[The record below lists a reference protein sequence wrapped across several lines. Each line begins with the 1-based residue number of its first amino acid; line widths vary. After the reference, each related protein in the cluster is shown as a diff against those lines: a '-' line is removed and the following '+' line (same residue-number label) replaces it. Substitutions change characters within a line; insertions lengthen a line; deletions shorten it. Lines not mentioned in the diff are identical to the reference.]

1 MKHIKKFKEL
11 ASKGALAAI
20 MATGLAGCNSGG
32 GEQANTAV
40 VKQNATVFIEKTD
53 QGYKIADEFPSNET
67 RVFLREKDAEGRMN
81 ERLLSQAEI
90 DKLLKEENAKIDAG
104 TSNLTN
110 GNAQMSSGGMSL
122 GEAILASAAGAII
135 GSWIGSKLFGSP
147 GFNAARQGAYSN
159 PSAYSRSQSSF
170 GGAKT
175 GAASSGAK
183 SGFFGGN
190 KAAGE
195 KYLAENKKNKNKKE
209 KKWSKLV

>member
-20 MATGLAGCNSGG
+20 MATGLAGCNSSG

-53 QGYKIADEFPSNET
+53 RGYKIADEFPSNET

-147 GFNAARQGAYSN
+147 GYNAARQGAYSN
-159 PSAYSRSQSSF
+159 PSTYSRSQSSF

-190 KAAGE
+190 KAASAAG
-195 KYLAENKKNKNKKE
+195 
-209 KKWSKLV
+209 SSFGG

>member
-67 RVFLREKDAEGRMN
+67 RVFLREKDAEGNMS

-90 DKLLKEENAKIDAG
+90 DKLLKEENAKIEAG

-190 KAAGE
+190 KAASTAG
-195 KYLAENKKNKNKKE
+195 
-209 KKWSKLV
+209 SSFGG

>member
-20 MATGLAGCNSGG
+20 MATGLTGCNTGQS
-32 GEQANTAV
+32 EQANTAV

-53 QGYKIADEFPSNET
+53 RGYKIADEFPSNET

-110 GNAQMSSGGMSL
+110 GNAQVSSGGMSL

-159 PSAYSRSQSSF
+159 PSTYSRSQSSF

-190 KAAGE
+190 KAASAAGSS
-195 KYLAENKKNKNKKE
+195 AGG
-209 KKWSKLV
+209 

>member
-20 MATGLAGCNSGG
+20 MATGLAGCNSSG

-67 RVFLREKDAEGRMN
+67 RVFLREKDAEGNMN

-190 KAAGE
+190 KAASAAG
-195 KYLAENKKNKNKKE
+195 
-209 KKWSKLV
+209 SSFGG

>member
-1 MKHIKKFKEL
+1 MKHTKKIKEL
-11 ASKGALAAI
+11 ASKGARAAI

-67 RVFLREKDAEGRMN
+67 RVFLREKDAEGNMN

-190 KAAGE
+190 KAASAAGSS
-195 KYLAENKKNKNKKE
+195 AGG
-209 KKWSKLV
+209 

>member
-53 QGYKIADEFPSNET
+53 RGYKIADEFPSNET
-67 RVFLREKDAEGRMN
+67 RVFLREKDAEGNMN

-190 KAAGE
+190 KAASAAGSS
-195 KYLAENKKNKNKKE
+195 AGG
-209 KKWSKLV
+209 

>member
-11 ASKGALAAI
+11 ASKGALVAI

-67 RVFLREKDAEGRMN
+67 RVFLREKDAEGNMN

-190 KAAGE
+190 KAASTAG
-195 KYLAENKKNKNKKE
+195 
-209 KKWSKLV
+209 SSFGG

>member
-20 MATGLAGCNSGG
+20 MATGLVGCNSSG

-67 RVFLREKDAEGRMN
+67 RVFLREKDAEGNMN

-159 PSAYSRSQSSF
+159 PSAHSRSQSSF

-190 KAAGE
+190 KAASAAG
-195 KYLAENKKNKNKKE
+195 
-209 KKWSKLV
+209 SSFGG

>member
-20 MATGLAGCNSGG
+20 MATGLTGCNTGQS
-32 GEQANTAV
+32 EQANTAV

-53 QGYKIADEFPSNET
+53 RGYKIADEFPSNET
-67 RVFLREKDAEGRMN
+67 RVFLREKDADGNMN

-90 DKLLKEENAKIDAG
+90 DELLKVENAKIDAG

-159 PSAYSRSQSSF
+159 PSTYSRSQSSF

-190 KAAGE
+190 KAASAAGSS
-195 KYLAENKKNKNKKE
+195 AGG
-209 KKWSKLV
+209 

>member
-20 MATGLAGCNSGG
+20 MATGLAGCNSSG

-67 RVFLREKDAEGRMN
+67 RVFLREKDAEGKMS

-190 KAAGE
+190 KAASAAGSS
-195 KYLAENKKNKNKKE
+195 AGG
-209 KKWSKLV
+209 

>member
-67 RVFLREKDAEGRMN
+67 RVFLREKDAEGKMS

-190 KAAGE
+190 KAASAAG
-195 KYLAENKKNKNKKE
+195 
-209 KKWSKLV
+209 SSFGG

>member
-20 MATGLAGCNSGG
+20 MATGLAGCNSSG

-190 KAAGE
+190 KAASAAGSS
-195 KYLAENKKNKNKKE
+195 AGG
-209 KKWSKLV
+209 

>member
-67 RVFLREKDAEGRMN
+67 RVFLREKDAEGNMS

-159 PSAYSRSQSSF
+159 PSTYSRSQSSF

-190 KAAGE
+190 KAASTAG
-195 KYLAENKKNKNKKE
+195 
-209 KKWSKLV
+209 SSFGG

>member
-20 MATGLAGCNSGG
+20 MATGLTGCNTGQS
-32 GEQANTAV
+32 EQANTAV

-53 QGYKIADEFPSNET
+53 RGYKIADEFPSNET
-67 RVFLREKDAEGRMN
+67 RVFLREKDAEGNMN

-147 GFNAARQGAYSN
+147 GYNAARQGAYSN

-190 KAAGE
+190 KAASTAG
-195 KYLAENKKNKNKKE
+195 
-209 KKWSKLV
+209 SSFGG

>member
-20 MATGLAGCNSGG
+20 MATGLAGCNSSGS
-32 GEQANTAV
+32 EQANTAV

-67 RVFLREKDAEGRMN
+67 RVFLREKDADGNMN

-190 KAAGE
+190 KAASTAG
-195 KYLAENKKNKNKKE
+195 
-209 KKWSKLV
+209 SSFGG

>member
-20 MATGLAGCNSGG
+20 MATGLAGCNSSG

-67 RVFLREKDAEGRMN
+67 RVFLREKDAEGNMN

-190 KAAGE
+190 KAASSAG
-195 KYLAENKKNKNKKE
+195 
-209 KKWSKLV
+209 SSFGG

>member
-11 ASKGALAAI
+11 ASKGVLAAI
-20 MATGLAGCNSGG
+20 MATGLAGCNSSG

-67 RVFLREKDAEGRMN
+67 RVFLREKDAEGNMN

-122 GEAILASAAGAII
+122 GEAILARAAGAII

-190 KAAGE
+190 KAASAAG
-195 KYLAENKKNKNKKE
+195 
-209 KKWSKLV
+209 SSFGG

>member
-53 QGYKIADEFPSNET
+53 RGYKIADEFPSNET

-147 GFNAARQGAYSN
+147 GYNAARQGAYSN

-190 KAAGE
+190 KAASTAG
-195 KYLAENKKNKNKKE
+195 
-209 KKWSKLV
+209 SSFGG

>member
-20 MATGLAGCNSGG
+20 MATGLTGCNTGQS
-32 GEQANTAV
+32 EQANTAV

-90 DKLLKEENAKIDAG
+90 DELLKEENAKIDAG

-190 KAAGE
+190 KAASAAGSS
-195 KYLAENKKNKNKKE
+195 AGG
-209 KKWSKLV
+209 

>member
-32 GEQANTAV
+32 SEQTNTAV

-67 RVFLREKDAEGRMN
+67 RVFLREKDAEGNMN

-190 KAAGE
+190 KAASAAG
-195 KYLAENKKNKNKKE
+195 
-209 KKWSKLV
+209 SSFGG

>member
-20 MATGLAGCNSGG
+20 MATGLAGCNSSES
-32 GEQANTAV
+32 EQTNTAV

-53 QGYKIADEFPSNET
+53 RGYKIADEFPSNET
-67 RVFLREKDAEGRMN
+67 RVFLREKDAEGNMN

-190 KAAGE
+190 KAASTAG
-195 KYLAENKKNKNKKE
+195 
-209 KKWSKLV
+209 SSFGG

>member
-20 MATGLAGCNSGG
+20 MATGLAGCNSSG

-53 QGYKIADEFPSNET
+53 RGYKIADEFPSNET
-67 RVFLREKDAEGRMN
+67 RVFLREKDAEGNMN

-190 KAAGE
+190 KAASAAGSS
-195 KYLAENKKNKNKKE
+195 AGG
-209 KKWSKLV
+209 

>member
-20 MATGLAGCNSGG
+20 MATGLTGCNTGQS
-32 GEQANTAV
+32 EQANTAV

-53 QGYKIADEFPSNET
+53 RGYKIADEFPSNET
-67 RVFLREKDAEGRMN
+67 RVFLREKDAEGNMN

-183 SGFFGGN
+183 SGFFGDN
-190 KAAGE
+190 KAASAACSSFGG
-195 KYLAENKKNKNKKE
+195 
-209 KKWSKLV
+209 

>member
-53 QGYKIADEFPSNET
+53 RGYKIADEFPSNET

-190 KAAGE
+190 KAASAAGSS
-195 KYLAENKKNKNKKE
+195 AGG
-209 KKWSKLV
+209 

>member
-67 RVFLREKDAEGRMN
+67 RVFLREKDAEGKMS

-190 KAAGE
+190 KAASAAGSR
-195 KYLAENKKNKNKKE
+195 AGG
-209 KKWSKLV
+209 

>member
-20 MATGLAGCNSGG
+20 MATGLAGCNSSGS
-32 GEQANTAV
+32 EQANTAV

-67 RVFLREKDAEGRMN
+67 RVFLREKDAEGNMS

-190 KAAGE
+190 KAANAAG
-195 KYLAENKKNKNKKE
+195 
-209 KKWSKLV
+209 SSFGG

>member
-11 ASKGALAAI
+11 ASKGALVAI
-20 MATGLAGCNSGG
+20 MATGLAGCNSSG

-53 QGYKIADEFPSNET
+53 RGYKIADEFPSNET
-67 RVFLREKDAEGRMN
+67 RVFLREKDAEGNMN

-190 KAAGE
+190 KAASAAG
-195 KYLAENKKNKNKKE
+195 
-209 KKWSKLV
+209 SSFGG

>member
-11 ASKGALAAI
+11 ASKGVLAAI
-20 MATGLAGCNSGG
+20 MATGLAGCNSSG

-67 RVFLREKDAEGRMN
+67 RVFLREKDADGNMN

-190 KAAGE
+190 KAASTAG
-195 KYLAENKKNKNKKE
+195 
-209 KKWSKLV
+209 SSFGG

>member
-20 MATGLAGCNSGG
+20 MATGLAGCNTGQS
-32 GEQANTAV
+32 EQANTAV

-67 RVFLREKDAEGRMN
+67 RVFLREKDAEGNMN

-190 KAAGE
+190 KAASSAG
-195 KYLAENKKNKNKKE
+195 
-209 KKWSKLV
+209 SSFGG

>member
-20 MATGLAGCNSGG
+20 MATGLTGCNTGQS
-32 GEQANTAV
+32 EQANTAV

-53 QGYKIADEFPSNET
+53 RGYKIADEFPSNET

-90 DKLLKEENAKIDAG
+90 DKLLREENAKIDAG

-147 GFNAARQGAYSN
+147 GYNAARQGAYSN
-159 PSAYSRSQSSF
+159 PSAYSRSQNSF

-190 KAAGE
+190 KAASAAGSS
-195 KYLAENKKNKNKKE
+195 AGG
-209 KKWSKLV
+209 

>member
-32 GEQANTAV
+32 SEQANTAV

-67 RVFLREKDAEGRMN
+67 RVFLREKDAEGNMN

-110 GNAQMSSGGMSL
+110 GNAQMSSGGMRL

-190 KAAGE
+190 KAASAAG
-195 KYLAENKKNKNKKE
+195 
-209 KKWSKLV
+209 SSFGG

>member
-20 MATGLAGCNSGG
+20 MATGLTGCNTGQS
-32 GEQANTAV
+32 EQANTAV

-90 DKLLKEENAKIDAG
+90 DELLKVENAKIDAG

-190 KAAGE
+190 KAASAAGSS
-195 KYLAENKKNKNKKE
+195 AGG
-209 KKWSKLV
+209 

>member
-20 MATGLAGCNSGG
+20 MATGLAGCNTGQS
-32 GEQANTAV
+32 EQANTAV

-67 RVFLREKDAEGRMN
+67 RVFLREKDAEGNMN

-190 KAAGE
+190 KAASAAGSS
-195 KYLAENKKNKNKKE
+195 AGG
-209 KKWSKLV
+209 

>member
-20 MATGLAGCNSGG
+20 MATGLAGCNSSGS
-32 GEQANTAV
+32 EQANTAV

-67 RVFLREKDAEGRMN
+67 RVFLREKDAEGNMS

-190 KAAGE
+190 KAASAAG
-195 KYLAENKKNKNKKE
+195 
-209 KKWSKLV
+209 SSFGG

>member
-20 MATGLAGCNSGG
+20 MATGLTGCNTGQS
-32 GEQANTAV
+32 EQANTAV

-53 QGYKIADEFPSNET
+53 RGYKIADEFPSNET
-67 RVFLREKDAEGRMN
+67 RVFLREKDAEGNMN

-190 KAAGE
+190 KAASAAGSS
-195 KYLAENKKNKNKKE
+195 AGG
-209 KKWSKLV
+209 

>member
-20 MATGLAGCNSGG
+20 MATGLAGCNSSG
-32 GEQANTAV
+32 GEQTNTAV

-67 RVFLREKDAEGRMN
+67 RVFLREKDAEGNMN

-190 KAAGE
+190 KAASSAG
-195 KYLAENKKNKNKKE
+195 
-209 KKWSKLV
+209 SSFGG

>member
-32 GEQANTAV
+32 SEQANTAV

-67 RVFLREKDAEGRMN
+67 RVFLREKDAEGNMS

-190 KAAGE
+190 KAASAAG
-195 KYLAENKKNKNKKE
+195 
-209 KKWSKLV
+209 SSFGG

>member
-67 RVFLREKDAEGRMN
+67 RVFLREKDAEGNMN

-190 KAAGE
+190 KAASAAG
-195 KYLAENKKNKNKKE
+195 
-209 KKWSKLV
+209 SSVGG

>member
-67 RVFLREKDAEGRMN
+67 RVFLREKDAEGNMN

-110 GNAQMSSGGMSL
+110 GNAQISSGGMSL

-147 GFNAARQGAYSN
+147 GYNAARQGAYSN

-190 KAAGE
+190 KAASAAGSS
-195 KYLAENKKNKNKKE
+195 AGG
-209 KKWSKLV
+209 

>member
-20 MATGLAGCNSGG
+20 MATGLAGCNTGQS
-32 GEQANTAV
+32 EQANTAV

-53 QGYKIADEFPSNET
+53 RGYKIADEFPSNET

-90 DKLLKEENAKIDAG
+90 DELLKVENAKIDAG

-159 PSAYSRSQSSF
+159 PSTYSRSQSSF

-190 KAAGE
+190 KAASAAGSS
-195 KYLAENKKNKNKKE
+195 AGG
-209 KKWSKLV
+209 